1 MTHHQNLSTKVPG
14 KRPEKSGYLSLQQI
28 SNLMAHGAVIQHA
41 LLTKA
46 NNSRLYA
53 TDRDEFVDFHA
64 WQSVNTNPSTEQ
76 GVRQ

>member
-1 MTHHQNLSTKVPG
+1 MTQPQNPSIKALG
-14 KRPEKSGYLSLQQI
+14 KQSEKTGYLSLHQI
-28 SNLMAHGAVIQHA
+28 GDLVARGVVSQHE

-46 NNSRLYA
+46 NNSQVYA

>member
-1 MTHHQNLSTKVPG
+1 MTQPQNPSIKALG
-14 KRPEKSGYLSLQQI
+14 KQSEKSGYLSLHQI
-28 SNLMAHGAVIQHA
+28 SHLMAHGAVSQHE
-41 LLTKA
+41 LLAQA
-46 NNSRLYA
+46 NNSQVYA

>member
-1 MTHHQNLSTKVPG
+1 MTHHQNLSTTVPD
-14 KRPEKSGYLSLQQI
+14 KQPEKSGYLSLQQI
-28 SNLMAHGAVIQHA
+28 SNLMAHGAVSQHA

-64 WQSVNTNPSTEQ
+64 WQSVNTKPSTEQ

>member
-1 MTHHQNLSTKVPG
+1 MTHHQNLSAKVPD

-28 SNLMAHGAVIQHA
+28 SKQMAQGAVIQQA

>member
-1 MTHHQNLSTKVPG
+1 MTHHQNLSTKVPD

-28 SNLMAHGAVIQHA
+28 SNLVAHGAVSQHA